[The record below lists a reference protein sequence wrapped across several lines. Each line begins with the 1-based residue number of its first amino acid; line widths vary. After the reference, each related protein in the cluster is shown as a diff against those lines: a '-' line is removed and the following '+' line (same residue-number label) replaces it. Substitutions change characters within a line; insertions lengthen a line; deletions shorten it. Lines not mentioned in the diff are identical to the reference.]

1 MKTKLFALILIVG
14 LLGGYQA
21 VGAAPRPSIISF
33 DSSLRSITV
42 DDAEAGSVTTT
53 LIWHTAGLTD
63 EYRLRLHMYLLDRW
77 EPVFPPDSVPLEA
90 NGARVVTVRHP
101 LNFGPPT
108 FLLSILHSSTNNIVD
123 QRILTIP
130 YDLSTVSD
138 GPVID
143 TFQTDVESLDTA
155 ALENK
160 TAQVLVSWS
169 VSNRVPTSNL
179 VIDQVLADGSAVSVE
194 LPRLNLW
201 IPSVAQG
208 PVAPVFEEG
217 AEAVTLRLQVV
228 DVVTGSVLA
237 EKTLEIAIASAEA
250 EGPEMSGEA
259 ETEEQ
264 PAAEPETAPPSTSI
278 VAFTAV
284 PDTVNPGAAIT
295 LTWEVLGTGGVTIEQ
310 SVPNVAAVSTVVNAL
325 SPKGSAEVYVP
336 EYAAYSV
343 TYTLKTADG
352 KSSAQVQ
359 VQVHC
364 PYTFFFGQADGCPSG
379 AAFTVG
385 ASYQPF
391 ENGYMIWRSD
401 NNDIYVHYDDGT
413 AGYFADKDYA
423 GLPDAVLTEMPPLD
437 REAPGSGFGK
447 VWMNAPGVR
456 EKLGWALESEAG
468 YVAKIQG
475 VALTRNPR
483 PSFAF
488 YLTLPD
494 GSVVASGLGTWR
506 SVP

>member
-1 MKTKLFALILIVG
+1 MKTKLFALILIVA
-14 LLGGYQA
+14 LVGGYQA
-21 VGAAPRPSIISF
+21 TGAAPRPSIITF

-42 DDAEAGSVTTT
+42 DDAEAESVTTT
-53 LIWHTAGLTD
+53 LTWHTAGLTD
-63 EYRLRLHMYLLDRW
+63 EYRLRLHAYLLDRW
-77 EPVFPPDSVPLEA
+77 EPVFPPDSVPLVA
-90 NGARVVTVRHP
+90 DGARVVTVRHP

-108 FLLSILHSSTNNIVD
+108 FLLSILHSATNNIVD

-130 YDLSTVSD
+130 YDLSSVSD

-143 TFQTDVESLDTA
+143 MFQADAESLDAA
-155 ALENK
+155 ALQDK
-160 TAQVLVSWS
+160 SAQVLVSWS

-179 VIDQVLADGSAVSVE
+179 VIEQVLMDGSAVSVE

-208 PVAPVFEEG
+208 PVAPIYE
-217 AEAVTLRLQVV
+217 ADADAVTLRLQVL

-237 EKTLEIAIASAEA
+237 EKTLAIEIAGAEA

-259 ETEEQ
+259 DTEEL
-264 PAAEPETAPPSTSI
+264 PAPAPETAPPSTSI
-278 VAFTAV
+278 VSFTAT
-284 PDTVNPGAAIT
+284 PDTVNPDAAIT

-310 SVPNVAAVSTVVNAL
+310 SVPNTARVSTVVNAM
-325 SPKGSAEVYVP
+325 SPKGSAEVYLP

-352 KSSAQVQ
+352 KSSAQTRVL
-359 VQVHC
+359 VHC
-364 PYTFFFGQADGCPSG
+364 PYTFFFGRADGCPTG

-401 NNDIYVHYDDGT
+401 NNDIYVHYDGGT
-413 AGYFADKDYA
+413 AGYFTEKDYA
-423 GLPDAVLTEMPPLD
+423 GLPDAVLDEMPPLD

-447 VWMNAPGVR
+447 VWINAPGVR
-456 EKLGWALESEAG
+456 ENLGWALESEAG
-468 YVAKIQG
+468 YTAKIQG
-475 VALTRNPR
+475 VALTRDPR

-494 GSVVASGLGTWR
+494 GSIVGSGLGIWR